1 MKYKNFKKVNN
12 RDYRWFDTYV
22 FHNLDNIQQID
33 SFRKWWIERY
43 PYQGD
48 DKFIEILKYMSK
60 RNFKRVRKVI
70 LEYLKLN

>member
-1 MKYKNFKKVNN
+1 M
-12 RDYRWFDTYV
+12 
-22 FHNLDNIQQID
+22 DNIQQID

-43 PYQGD
+43 PDQGD